1 MKEKR
6 SIWTKG
12 FLMVFAM
19 SLFSGTA
26 AYMTYPL
33 ITKYALTIKDDIAL
47 ASTISG
53 LMSLSGL
60 IVCPFAGLITDSFNH
75 KRIIQYSTIFYVII
89 FLGHILATNIPM
101 LIAMRLLVGFS
112 FSINSVTGT
121 VFSTHFIPKEKLAE
135 GMGYAAL
142 ANILAQAIGP
152 GLGLK
157 LVELSG
163 YHLTFA
169 GAAFCAFMALLIVTL
184 LPYEGNPV
192 KTEKKK
198 VSLSDIFAF
207 EYTDYSLIAALL
219 SVGNAWVTT
228 FLAIIGDERGI
239 ANIGLFFTV
248 YSIAMVVFRPLMGS
262 LHDRKG
268 IYHVMIP
275 AIIAA
280 SMGVFLIGIGKTLLV
295 MMLASVFK
303 AIGQGTGT
311 PSLQTEVIKKMDP
324 SRSGVAASTVLIG
337 MHIGNA
343 FGPMLGGQLV
353 ERIGYRDM
361 FVWFAIL
368 SAVLSFI
375 LIYFRYIIDKK
386 KVH

>member
-1 MKEKR
+1 MEKKQ
-6 SIWTKG
+6 SIWTKH

-19 SLFSGTA
+19 SLFSSTA

-33 ITKYALTIKDDIAL
+33 ITKYAMTIKEDIAL

-60 IVCPFAGLITDSFNH
+60 IVCPFAGMITDSFNH
-75 KRIIQYSTIFYVII
+75 KRIIQFSTVFYVII
-89 FLGHILATNIPM
+89 LLGHILATNIPL
-101 LIAMRLLVGFS
+101 LIIMRLLVGFS
-112 FSINSVTGT
+112 FSVNGVTGT
-121 VFSTHFIPKEKLAE
+121 VFSTHFIPREKMAE

-152 GLGLK
+152 GLGLY

-163 YHLTFA
+163 YHLTFT
-169 GAAFCAFMALLIVTL
+169 GAALCAFMALVMVTL
-184 LPYEGNPV
+184 LPYEGNQI
-192 KTEKKK
+192 KKEKRK
-198 VSLSDIFAF
+198 LSFKDIFAF
-207 EYTDYSLIAALL
+207 EYTDYSLIAAFL
-219 SVGNAWVTT
+219 SIGNAWVST
-228 FLAIIGDERGI
+228 FLQLIGEERNI

-248 YSIAMVVFRPLMGS
+248 YSVAMVFFRPMMGT
-262 LHDRKG
+262 LHDKKG
-268 IYHVMIP
+268 IYYVMIP
-275 AIIAA
+275 AIICATL
-280 SMGVFLIGIGKTLLV
+280 GTILIGVGKTLMIMLV
-295 MMLASVFK
+295 ASVFK

-353 ERIGYRDM
+353 ERIGYKDM
-361 FVWFAIL
+361 FVYFSIVCAIL
-368 SAVLSFI
+368 CFVLM
-375 LIYFRYIIDKK
+375 YYRYLLDKRK
-386 KVH
+386 Q

>member
-1 MKEKR
+1 MEKKQ
-6 SIWTKG
+6 SIWTKH

-19 SLFSGTA
+19 SLFSSTA

-33 ITKYALTIKDDIAL
+33 ITKYAMTIKEDIAL

-60 IVCPFAGLITDSFNH
+60 IVCPFAGMITDSFNH
-75 KRIIQYSTIFYVII
+75 KRIIQFSTVFYVII
-89 FLGHILATNIPM
+89 LLGHILATNIPL
-101 LIAMRLLVGFS
+101 LIIMRLLVGFS
-112 FSINSVTGT
+112 FSVNGVTGT
-121 VFSTHFIPKEKLAE
+121 VFSTHFIPIEKMAE

-152 GLGLK
+152 GLGLY

-169 GAAFCAFMALLIVTL
+169 GAALCAFMALVMVTL
-184 LPYEGNPV
+184 LPYEGNQI
-192 KTEKKK
+192 KKEKRK
-198 VSLSDIFAF
+198 LSFKDIYAF

-219 SVGNAWVTT
+219 SIGNAWVST
-228 FLAIIGDERGI
+228 FLQLIGEERNI

-248 YSIAMVVFRPLMGS
+248 YSVAMVFFRPMMGT
-262 LHDRKG
+262 LHDKKG
-268 IYHVMIP
+268 IYYVMIP
-275 AIIAA
+275 AIICATL
-280 SMGVFLIGIGKTLLV
+280 GTILIGVGKTLMIMLV
-295 MMLASVFK
+295 ASVFK

-353 ERIGYRDM
+353 ERIGYKDM
-361 FVWFAIL
+361 FVYFSIVCAIL
-368 SAVLSFI
+368 CFVLM
-375 LIYFRYIIDKK
+375 YYRYLLDKRK
-386 KVH
+386 Q